1 MVWTNVVGAAFSAA
15 LLSVSDSGATFVY
28 ADTGKTNRVN
38 WSELSPATAARIQS
52 EREFAP
58 VPPAL
63 AATWARAQAE
73 LQRAD
78 DLLADGN
85 MSPELHARR
94 RAAVLRAFG
103 KVCRAK
109 GLPEE
114 TARRLDLRLRTDA
127 ADR

>member
-15 LLSVSDSGATFVY
+15 LLSVSDTGATFVY
-28 ADTGKTNRVN
+28 ADTGRTNRVN
-38 WSELSPATAARIQS
+38 WAELSPATVARIQS

-63 AATWARAQAE
+63 AATWVRAQAE

-85 MSPELHARR
+85 LSSEQHARR

-109 GLPEE
+109 GLSEE
-114 TARRLDLRLRTDA
+114 TARRLGQRLRTGEA
-127 ADR
+127 GR

>member
-15 LLSVSDSGATFVY
+15 LLSVSDTGATFVF
-28 ADTGKTNRVN
+28 ADSGKTNRMN
-38 WSELSPATAARIQS
+38 WAELSPATVARIQS
-52 EREFAP
+52 ERDFAP

-73 LQRAD
+73 LRRAD

-85 MSPELHARR
+85 LAPELHARR

-114 TARRLDLRLRTDA
+114 TARRLGQRLRT
-127 ADR
+127 R

>member
-15 LLSVSDSGATFVY
+15 LLSVSDTGATFVF
-28 ADTGKTNRVN
+28 ADTGRTNAVN
-38 WSELSPATAARIQS
+38 WRELSPATAARIQS
-52 EREFAP
+52 ERDFAP

-73 LQRAD
+73 LRRAD

-85 MSPELHARR
+85 LTADLHARR

-114 TARRLDLRLRTDA
+114 TARRLDRRLRTGA
-127 ADR
+127 AAP